1 MIRYDRQLYVDF
13 NKTHIKYVFNGTKLD
28 TIALKTR
35 VYIHCQK
42 LNKLGWGK
50 IMCEREHLQWKCY
63 HKGLCE
69 VVREVWLNSQVWD
82 VWKKFAHLYF
92 SRIGM
97 RAHFYCMFAVLSW
110 KFWSFR
116 NKLHAFWWVFKVGVK
131 GGSRISGSLCRSA
144 LAGISFGSSS
154 GIGTKLV
161 YMHIK
166 SSRPPYFDI
175 LLYTIFNR
183 LTLNLLICF
192 MYLEKKDY
200 FFQNYF
206 LVLWMVRIK
215 WCKPNLIGM
224 PLLVLGGVVLGW
236 ALWWE
241 IPVIK
246 LLWFLLWVKATS

>member
-1 MIRYDRQLYVDF
+1 MAFVVYFYTFYFYFLFREALNIFDGINRIFRDDMIRYDRQLYVDF

-28 TIALKTR
+28 IIALKTR

-116 NKLHAFWWVFKVGVK
+116 NKLHAF
-131 GGSRISGSLCRSA
+131 
-144 LAGISFGSSS
+144 
-154 GIGTKLV
+154 
-161 YMHIK
+161 
-166 SSRPPYFDI
+166 
-175 LLYTIFNR
+175 
-183 LTLNLLICF
+183 
-192 MYLEKKDY
+192 
-200 FFQNYF
+200 
-206 LVLWMVRIK
+206 
-215 WCKPNLIGM
+215 
-224 PLLVLGGVVLGW
+224 
-236 ALWWE
+236 
-241 IPVIK
+241 
-246 LLWFLLWVKATS
+246 

>member
-1 MIRYDRQLYVDF
+1 MLFDEF
-13 NKTHIKYVFNGTKLD
+13 SKSES
-28 TIALKTR
+28 R
-35 VYIHCQK
+35 VVP
-42 LNKLGWGK
+42 
-50 IMCEREHLQWKCY
+50 ESR
-63 HKGLCE
+63 GLFVAAHSQE
-69 VVREVWLNSQVWD
+69 V
-82 VWKKFAHLYF
+82 
-92 SRIGM
+92 
-97 RAHFYCMFAVLSW
+97 
-110 KFWSFR
+110 
-116 NKLHAFWWVFKVGVK
+116 
-131 GGSRISGSLCRSA
+131 
-144 LAGISFGSSS
+144 SFGSSS

-161 YMHIK
+161 YMRIK

-236 ALWWE
+236 ALW
-241 IPVIK
+241 
-246 LLWFLLWVKATS
+246 